1 MPEGFSW
8 AALKSSK
15 SPRTN
20 DPFRVPQMLFQR
32 RAAWGVARVNLWHK
46 KLEIRWIRSSWSA
59 AQRSSASPPA
69 THCASVLISRC
80 SVQVQVC
87 SVATKNLHARRI
99 PTIDCLTQG
108 AIYIVYCCRCQVANH
123 CGLLVAACLMSL
135 WLSLKP
141 TTCPDPESTR
151 ACFLQLVFQYWSLD
165 FLSLLTNSDFTLR
178 QKLLR
183 VKIVKLWFSFQRSL
197 DCPFCT
203 ALPVR
208 ECVCVCVC
216 VRGCMCVCTRR
227 SRGLVCL

>member
-1 MPEGFSW
+1 M
-8 AALKSSK
+8 
-15 SPRTN
+15 
-20 DPFRVPQMLFQR
+20 
-32 RAAWGVARVNLWHK
+32 WHK
-46 KLEIRWIRSSWSA
+46 KLEIPWIRSSWSA

-87 SVATKNLHARRI
+87 SVATN
-99 PTIDCLTQG
+99 DCLTQG

-151 ACFLQLVFQYWSLD
+151 ACFLQLVFQHWSLD
-165 FLSLLTNSDFTLR
+165 FLSLLTNSDFTF
-178 QKLLR
+178 KT
-183 VKIVKLWFSFQRSL
+183 KIASSENCQTVVFFQRSS
-197 DCPFCT
+197 DCPFCP

-216 VRGCMCVCTRR
+216 VHGCMCVCAYKKIKRPSVPLNKFKFSVVYPAMYHSNGSVEGPLLSEDVR
-227 SRGLVCL
+227 WVKDGESVA

>member
-99 PTIDCLTQG
+99 PTIDCLGCNLHSLLLQVPSCESLRPSGGRVLDVFVAFTKANDLPG
-108 AIYIVYCCRCQVANH
+108 SWIYPNM
-123 CGLLVAACLMSL
+123 LFAACLSVL
-135 WLSLKP
+135 VTGFLKP
-141 TTCPDPESTR
+141 S
-151 ACFLQLVFQYWSLD
+151 
-165 FLSLLTNSDFTLR
+165 N
-178 QKLLR
+178 K
-183 VKIVKLWFSFQRSL
+183 FSFHI
-197 DCPFCT
+197 
-203 ALPVR
+203 
-208 ECVCVCVC
+208 
-216 VRGCMCVCTRR
+216 
-227 SRGLVCL
+227 